1 MADKISEAPAMKVV
15 EKELSFG
22 PIHPALLEP
31 YRIRLFVNDEY
42 VEDCEITINMAYR
55 GIEKLFEGLPVE
67 RALLIAEKV
76 CGICSNVH
84 AFNSVRVIEGGLKIE
99 VPERANYIRVLTHEF
114 QRITSHLLLFAHAF
128 EVLGHETFSMRSF
141 LLRETFM
148 DLMAYLGGN
157 RVMAS
162 VPVIGGIRPRAD
174 LTEPLKRTILDRVE
188 EFEKKFLNY
197 VDRILADPMVMSR
210 LGGVGL
216 MTKEEA
222 MKWYAT
228 GPTGRASGWDFDL
241 RRDQKEYK
249 PFEFKIIVLD
259 GCDNKARIVAR
270 ALEVI
275 ESIKIIRQ
283 AVKNLPSGTIINN
296 EWCPAKMD
304 YTTAYI
310 ETYRGE
316 LMHSYGL
323 DERGLIRNY
332 KIRTPTITNLAAM
345 EQVCI
350 GDHVTDA
357 ILTIASCDPCLTC
370 CTRAEVVESGRGRSM
385 TELEIVGKYGW
396 RRR

>member
-1 MADKISEAPAMKVV
+1 MAEKVSETSNTKVV

-22 PIHPALLEP
+22 PVHPALLEP

-67 RALLIAEKV
+67 RALIIAEKV

-114 QRITSHLLLFAHAF
+114 QRITSHLLLLAHAF
-128 EVLGHETFSMRSF
+128 EVLSHETFSMRSF

-174 LTEPLKRTILDRVE
+174 LTEPLKKTILDRVD
-188 EFEKKFLNY
+188 EFEKKYLNY
-197 VDRILADPMVMSR
+197 VDRILADPMIMSR
-210 LGGVGL
+210 LSGVGL

-222 MKWYAT
+222 MEWYAT

-241 RRDQKEYK
+241 RRDQKEYR
-249 PFEFKIIVLD
+249 PFEYNIIVLD
-259 GCDNKARIVAR
+259 GCDNKARVVAR
-270 ALEVI
+270 ALEII
-275 ESIKIIRQ
+275 ESMKIIRQ
-283 AVKNLPSGTIINN
+283 VVKNLPAGPIINN

-370 CTRAEVVESGRGRSM
+370 CTRAEVVQAGQSRLM
-385 TELEIVGKYGW
+385 TELEIVDKYGW
-396 RRR
+396 RR